1 MAKYVLS
8 QEFKQLNI
16 GLALDEGLATP
27 DDVIPVYYGER
38 NVFWVKFHCH
48 GNPGHGSRF
57 IKDTAAEKVQYLT
70 NKLLGYRLDINHS
83 WPVKIIIFRGVYQ
96 EWHSAV

>member
-8 QEFKQLNI
+8 EEFRKLNI

-38 NVFWVKFHCH
+38 NAFWVRFHCH

-70 NKLLGYRLDINHS
+70 NKLLGYRQAHS
-83 WPVKIIIFRGVYQ
+83 PIIAGRNVSLSQEVKL
-96 EWHSAV
+96 